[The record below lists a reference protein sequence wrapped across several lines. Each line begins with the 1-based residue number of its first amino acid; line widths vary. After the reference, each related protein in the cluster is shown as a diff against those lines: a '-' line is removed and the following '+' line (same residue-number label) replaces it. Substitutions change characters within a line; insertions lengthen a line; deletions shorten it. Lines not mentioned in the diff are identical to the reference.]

1 MRFKE
6 FQQVALA
13 KDIPEKK
20 LRRGDLATIV
30 DVHPKNGGEV
40 GYSIEIFNALGETI
54 AVTTV
59 PESLLEELTANEI
72 LHARSLAA
80 RWRLFTTC
88 LPGRNK
94 KRIKPRQ
101 SQPRHFPAQTEMRAS
116 KNLIISP
123 DPDVS
128 T

>member
-40 GYSIEIFNALGETI
+40 GT
-54 AVTTV
+54 
-59 PESLLEELTANEI
+59 
-72 LHARSLAA
+72 RSKFST
-80 RWRLFTTC
+80 RWV
-88 LPGRNK
+88 
-94 KRIKPRQ
+94 KR
-101 SQPRHFPAQTEMRAS
+101 
-116 KNLIISP
+116 
-123 DPDVS
+123 
-128 T
+128 

>member
-13 KDIPEKK
+13 RDIPEKK

-30 DVHPKNGGEV
+30 GIHPKNGAEV

-72 LHARSLAA
+72 LHVRSLA
-80 RWRLFTTC
+80 
-88 LPGRNK
+88 G
-94 KRIKPRQ
+94 
-101 SQPRHFPAQTEMRAS
+101 
-116 KNLIISP
+116 
-123 DPDVS
+123 
-128 T
+128 

>member
-13 KDIPEKK
+13 KDIPENK

-30 DVHPKNGGEV
+30 EIHPANGGEV

-59 PESLLEELTANEI
+59 PESLLEELTANEV
-72 LHARSLAA
+72 LHVRSL
-80 RWRLFTTC
+80 T
-88 LPGRNK
+88 G
-94 KRIKPRQ
+94 
-101 SQPRHFPAQTEMRAS
+101 
-116 KNLIISP
+116 
-123 DPDVS
+123 
-128 T
+128 